1 MNEAIERWATQPD
14 RAVLFDFNGTLSND
28 EPVLFRMYVEMF
40 GEHLGYVLSE
50 AEYYESLAGRSD
62 PEIIHAVIDAHGDGA
77 PATASQLLG
86 EVDDRYRALVN
97 ERSPIE
103 DGTVALLDLLDAH
116 RVPYG
121 IVTGATRPSVEYVL
135 THRGIRQR
143 FNVIVTE
150 EDVVNGKP
158 DPEGFLL
165 GARQLV
171 VDPRSI
177 LVFEDSLFG
186 LAGARA
192 AGMTAVGV
200 VGTKTAPELSSHADE
215 VVDALTP
222 AVLEEALGTS
232 GR

>member
-1 MNEAIERWATQPD
+1 MNEAIERWATRND
-14 RAVLFDFNGTLSND
+14 RSVLFDFNGTLSND

-40 GEHLGYVLSE
+40 GEHLGYQLSE

-62 PEIIHAVIDAHGDGA
+62 PEIIHAVVNTHGDGTA
-77 PATASQLLG
+77 ATVERLLG

-103 DGTVALLDLLDAH
+103 DETVALLDLLDTY

-135 THRGIRQR
+135 AHRGIRPR

-150 EDVVNGKP
+150 EDVVHGKP
-158 DPEGFLL
+158 DPEGFFL
-165 GARQLV
+165 GARQLAV
-171 VDPRSI
+171 EPESI
-177 LVFEDSLFG
+177 MVFEDSLFG
-186 LAGARA
+186 LAGASA
-192 AGMTAVGV
+192 AGMTTIGV
-200 VGTKTAPELSSHADE
+200 VGTKTATELAAHADE

-222 AVLEEALGTS
+222 AVLEEALKVS